1 MTVVRGRLFSG
12 SEAPASGERTEEIA
26 RLGDVLV
33 EQILSGELPEPV
45 DYDQSHD
52 EWVLVLAGHA
62 VVIVDDKRLELDGG
76 DWVFLP
82 AHVRHRLVQTQP
94 GTSWLALHDAGAVRQ
109 RGAHPT

>member
-1 MTVVRGRLFSG
+1 VTVVRGRLFSG

-62 VVIVDDKRLELDGG
+62 AVIVDDERLELDAG
-76 DWVFLP
+76 DLP

-109 RGAHPT
+109 RLAQPTQ